1 MAWRIKAIK
10 TPLMFLILVV
20 QANSVNFIHMESYMV
35 NVHLDKLD
43 EEFWELLPAHRKIV
57 NDLLIEGVIEMYAIS
72 EDRSSGWI
80 VFHAE
85 NQELVV
91 NIVENFPIRDYF
103 TYEITGL
110 FILNNAV
117 SLWPK
122 VHLN

>member
-1 MAWRIKAIK
+1 
-10 TPLMFLILVV
+10 
-20 QANSVNFIHMESYMV
+20 MESYMV

-85 NQELVV
+85 NREQVADL
-91 NIVENFPIRDYF
+91 VENFPIRDYF

>member
-1 MAWRIKAIK
+1 MGSY
-10 TPLMFLILVV
+10 LV
-20 QANSVNFIHMESYMV
+20 S
-35 NVHLDKLD
+35 VHLGQMD
-43 EEFWELLPAHRKIV
+43 EDFWELLPAHRKII

-72 EDRSSGWI
+72 EDRTQGWI

-85 NQELVV
+85 NEDEVTKMLD
-91 NIVENFPIRDYF
+91 NFPIRDYF
-103 TYEITGL
+103 TYEINGL